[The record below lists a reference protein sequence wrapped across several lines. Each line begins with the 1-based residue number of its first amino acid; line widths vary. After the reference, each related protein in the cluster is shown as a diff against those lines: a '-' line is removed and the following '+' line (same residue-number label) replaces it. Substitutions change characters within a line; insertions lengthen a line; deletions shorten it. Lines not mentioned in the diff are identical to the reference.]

1 MPRGRM
7 FDFISMVWVTF
18 VIKLRNFDFET
29 HWNTVIYLDKKMM
42 SSLITSCQ
50 TVSNRNYPFLF
61 ELNFGSELRN
71 TNFKFY

>member
-29 HWNTVIYLDKKMM
+29 HWNTVIYLDKKMK

-50 TVSNRNYPFLF
+50 TVSNRN
-61 ELNFGSELRN
+61 
-71 TNFKFY
+71 